1 MIAHVEQHVVAQTR
15 PRHRHCYSCGHFHG
29 GRAYGLCLVNDCD
42 CLRVVDSPGPVTTR
56 TLVRR
61 AARAFAELNPED
73 RAAYE
78 RAARRFQDSDL
89 ALEEFAA
96 EIGLDKRILW
106 RVRRSL
112 RLPKSANGGG

>member
-15 PRHRHCYSCGHFHG
+15 PRHRYCY
-29 GRAYGLCLVNDCD
+29 
-42 CLRVVDSPGPVTTR
+42 SPGPVTTR

-78 RAARRFQDSDL
+78 RAARRFEESGL
-89 ALEEFAA
+89 TLEEFAT
-96 EIGLDKRILW
+96 EIGLDRRILW

-112 RLPKSANGGG
+112 RLPKSANGGGVI